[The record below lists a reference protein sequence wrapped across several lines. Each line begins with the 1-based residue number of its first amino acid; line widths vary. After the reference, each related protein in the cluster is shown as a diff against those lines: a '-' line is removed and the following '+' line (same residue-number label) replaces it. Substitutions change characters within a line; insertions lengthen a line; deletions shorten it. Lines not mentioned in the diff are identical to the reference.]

1 MLSEDIIKQQAAMGS
16 SYKKGCYY
24 YETGRVEDI
33 EFISDQNLFVAQV
46 SGREIYSV
54 SINFD
59 AHYKIK
65 NYHCECPAFYEYNGA
80 CKHIV
85 AVMKTIK
92 DDWDNYFSKESTVIR
107 FLDKKEKPKLQLTKP
122 AQEMLNFFIQKSE
135 SMHSK
140 MSSVPVRL
148 TGTYIFSIVSG
159 HKKSSLKFLIGSER
173 MYVVKHITQ
182 LMEALETNKNLY
194 YGKNFAFDPQYM
206 VFDTESQALVDL
218 LYQGYIEEKQRSSW
232 NYYASYGSAF
242 SDARYYTLTNRTLKQ
257 FFTCMADKAFDIEI
271 NDEKLKGIT
280 IEYGRPQ
287 LNLTI
292 HNIKGGVR
300 LALELEPDEVIYG
313 LDDDFEYLYYQQ
325 KIYQVDA
332 EFSQS
337 IKPILHCF
345 STQHAV
351 GVDIPE
357 SSASTFFSGMLPALE
372 KISTVH
378 LKSGVLAKY
387 AREKLAKAVYLD
399 KLKNGMS
406 ARVEFRYGE
415 KVVQFHDDNSQNE
428 IMMDGKVLL
437 RSTIE
442 ETQLLNLFRKY
453 GFIWENGQLVQ
464 MDEEKVYLFLQEGL
478 LELKDIAEVFY
489 ADAFKNIRIKEA
501 GSISAGVRLNT
512 ETDMLELSLNFDD
525 ISLKELMELLNSYK
539 IKKRYHRLQDGSF
552 IPLDSPG
559 FEVSARM
566 LTQLGVRSNDLKKK
580 VIELPK
586 YRALY
591 LDSLARETGEFYME
605 RSSAF
610 KKMVQDIKEPEDVE
624 YQVPDG
630 IQGKLRAYQKT
641 GFKWLKS
648 LANYGFGGILADDMG
663 LGKTL
668 QVLTFLLYEKTDTP
682 QPSLVIAPTSLVY
695 NWEEEV
701 QKFAPSLRTLV
712 VSGDP
717 ETRATQL
724 QEVDEVD
731 LVVTSYA
738 LIKRDIEFY
747 EKKKFLYCFLDEA
760 QHVKNP
766 NTLNAKTVKK
776 IRAKNYFA
784 LTGTPIE
791 NTLTELW
798 SIFDFIMPGY
808 LQSHRT
814 FTSKFEQPI
823 VKNSD
828 KQALNELSRH
838 IKPFIMRRMKKA
850 VLKELPEKVESKLSC
865 EMTEQ
870 QVKLYAAWAVQAKAE
885 LETEIAAHGFS
896 RSQIKILAL
905 LTRLRQ
911 ICCHPSL
918 FIEDYHGGS
927 GKLEVFKEIVKEAVN
942 GGHRV
947 LIFSQFTGMLA
958 IIREELVKMDIS
970 HYYLD
975 GSTPAEDRIK
985 LVHSFNAGDRN
996 TFLISLKAGGTGLNL
1011 TGADTVIHYD
1021 PWWNPAVEDQATDRA
1036 YRIGQKNSVQV
1047 YKFIAKNTVE
1057 EKIYELQNKKRE
1069 MIDSL
1074 VKPGENFL
1082 TKLSEDEIRKLFVL

>member
-1 MLSEDIIKQQAAMGS
+1 MLSEDTIKQQAAMGS

-24 YETGRVEDI
+24 HETGHVKDI
-33 EFISDQNLFVAQV
+33 EFFSNENLFVAQV
-46 SGREIYSV
+46 LGRELYDV
-54 SINFD
+54 SIKFD
-59 AHYKIK
+59 THNKIK
-65 NYHCECPAFYEYNGA
+65 SFDCDCPAFYEYNGA

-85 AVMKTIK
+85 AVLKMIK
-92 DDWDNYFSKESTVIR
+92 DEWDNYFSKESKVIR
-107 FLDKKEKPKLQLTKP
+107 FLDKQTKPKVQLSRP
-122 AQEMLNFFIQKSE
+122 AQEMLKFFVQKSAAQQGDI
-135 SMHSK
+135 SPTS
-140 MSSVPVRL
+140 VRL
-148 TGTYIFSIVSG
+148 TATYTFFSHSG
-159 HKKSSLKFLIGSER
+159 HKQSSLKFSIGTER
-173 MYVVKHITQ
+173 MYVVKHIPQ
-182 LMEALETNKNLY
+182 LMEALETNKTLH
-194 YGKNFAFDPQYM
+194 YGKNFDFYPQYM
-206 VFDTESQALVDL
+206 VFDTESQKLVDM
-218 LYQGYIEEKQRSSW
+218 LYQGYVEEKQRSSW
-232 NYYASYGSAF
+232 SYYASYGSVF
-242 SDARYYTLTNRTLKQ
+242 SDARHYALTNRTLQQ
-257 FFTCMADKAFDIEI
+257 FFSCMADQAFDVEL
-271 NDEKLKGIT
+271 NDEKIKGIT
-280 IEYGRPQ
+280 IERGRPQ
-287 LNLTI
+287 LNLTL
-292 HNIKGGVR
+292 HSIKGGVR
-300 LALELEPDEVIYG
+300 LELELAPGEVLYE
-313 LDDDFEYLYYQQ
+313 LDDNFEYIYYQQ

-332 EFSQS
+332 EFSQY
-337 IKPILHCF
+337 IKPILNCF
-345 STQHAV
+345 SAQRALAI
-351 GVDIPE
+351 DIPE
-357 SSASTFFSGMLPALE
+357 SNASDFFSGVLPALE
-372 KISTVH
+372 KISAIN

-387 AREKLAKAVYLD
+387 SRPSLDKAVYLD
-399 KLKNGMS
+399 KLEGGMS
-406 ARVEFRYGE
+406 ARIEFRYGD
-415 KVVQFHDDNSQNE
+415 KILQLDDDKTQSE
-428 IMMDGKVLL
+428 ITIDGKVLL
-437 RSTIE
+437 RSTVE

-453 GFIWENGQLVQ
+453 NFSWENGQLVQ
-464 MDEEKVYLFLQEGL
+464 LDEEKVYLFLQEGL
-478 LELKDIAEVFY
+478 VELKNIAEVFY
-489 ADAFKNIRIKEA
+489 TDAFKNIRIKES

-512 ETDMLELSLNFDD
+512 ETDMLELSLNYEDF
-525 ISLKELMELLNSYK
+525 SLKELMEILSAYK
-539 IKKRYHRLQDGSF
+539 VKKRYHRLQNGAF
-552 IPLDSPG
+552 ISLDSPE

-566 LTQLGVRSNDLKKK
+566 LTQLGVRSSDLQKK

-624 YQVPDG
+624 YQVPEG
-630 IQGKLRAYQKT
+630 IQGKLRGYQKT

-648 LANYGFGGILADDMG
+648 LASYGFGGILADDMG

-668 QVLTFLLYEKTDTP
+668 QVLTFLLSEKTDTA

-701 QKFAPSLRTLV
+701 QKFAPSLRALV
-712 VSGDP
+712 ISGDP
-717 ETRATQL
+717 KERAMQL
-724 QEVDEVD
+724 EEIDEVD

-738 LIKRDIEFY
+738 LLKRDIKFY
-747 EKKKFLYCFLDEA
+747 EKSKFLYCFLDEA

-808 LQSHRT
+808 LQNHKT

-823 VKNSD
+823 VKNQD
-828 KQALNELSRH
+828 KQALSELSRH

-850 VLKELPEKVESKLSC
+850 VLKELPEKIESKLSC
-865 EMTEQ
+865 EMTAQ
-870 QVKLYAAWAVQAKAE
+870 QSKLYTAWALQAKKE

-905 LTRLRQ
+905 FTRLRQ

-918 FIEDYHGGS
+918 FIEDYHGDS
-927 GKLEVFKEIVKEAVN
+927 GKLEVFKEIIKEAVS
-942 GGHRV
+942 GGHKV
-947 LIFSQFTGMLA
+947 LVFSQFTGMLSL
-958 IIREELVKMDIS
+958 IKEELVNMDIS

-975 GSTPAEDRIK
+975 GATPAEDRIK
-985 LVHSFNAGDRN
+985 LVHSFNAGDKDV
-996 TFLISLKAGGTGLNL
+996 FLISLKAGGTGLNL

-1057 EKIYELQNKKRE
+1057 EKIYELQKKKQE

-1074 VKPGENFL
+1074 IEPGENFL
-1082 TKLSEDEIRKLFVL
+1082 TKLNEDEIRKLFVL